1 MVTIASLRNR
11 FRLAAGVA
19 AGVLTVSLLAGCGS
33 SETTSGIASS
43 LGDAEGSLNLIAWPG
58 LVENGSTDSSVDWV
72 RPFEQR
78 TGCKVSV
85 KTVTSSEQMRDL
97 IDSNAYDGVSAPG
110 ELSGELINNGSAE
123 PINTELVKNYRDVVP
138 GLRMQPWNS
147 FEGHAYGAPL
157 GRSASLLTW
166 RSDQVKAAPVSLA
179 PLFAAD
185 SSYRQKVMIRD
196 DAASLAAAALALRTT
211 KPELKIGNPYALNRE
226 QFSAVIEQMRVAQQ
240 ITNLYWSDYTEQVRA
255 FEDGSSVIGLANQAV
270 TSLMQARG
278 TKVQTVLPDSGTVG
292 SSDTWMLLRGA
303 KHPSCM
309 YRWMDHVLD
318 AKINAQISEYYGQA
332 PAVPGACANT
342 VDKNFCQA
350 YHAID
355 ESYYRSVWIA
365 TAPQRR
371 CVDGRNEACVAYPD
385 WHRAWQQ
392 LRAG

>member
-1 MVTIASLRNR
+1 MTIASLRNR

-157 GRSASLLTW
+157 GL
-166 RSDQVKAAPVSLA
+166 
-179 PLFAAD
+179 
-185 SSYRQKVMIRD
+185 SSRGVRIR
-196 DAASLAAAALALRTT
+196 
-211 KPELKIGNPYALNRE
+211 
-226 QFSAVIEQMRVAQQ
+226 
-240 ITNLYWSDYTEQVRA
+240 
-255 FEDGSSVIGLANQAV
+255 
-270 TSLMQARG
+270 
-278 TKVQTVLPDSGTVG
+278 
-292 SSDTWMLLRGA
+292 
-303 KHPSCM
+303 
-309 YRWMDHVLD
+309 
-318 AKINAQISEYYGQA
+318 
-332 PAVPGACANT
+332 
-342 VDKNFCQA
+342 
-350 YHAID
+350 
-355 ESYYRSVWIA
+355 
-365 TAPQRR
+365 
-371 CVDGRNEACVAYPD
+371 
-385 WHRAWQQ
+385 
-392 LRAG
+392 